1 MDWYIAVGDVQKGPF
16 RLEDLAAQGLRPDSL
31 VWKPGMDRWERAE
44 TVEEV
49 RRAVMLSPF
58 APSPVPAVPVAYE
71 TPAPLQGPPPFNPGA
86 SNRIAAGL
94 CGVLLGGFGI
104 HKFILGMPAAGVI
117 MLLVSILGGMFT
129 CGMSSAV
136 MGLIGMIEGIIYLT
150 KTEEQF
156 YWQYV
161 VQKRQW
167 F

>member
-1 MDWYIAVGDVQKGPF
+1 MRRRPF
-16 RLEDLAAQGLRPDSL
+16 
-31 VWKPGMDRWERAE
+31 
-44 TVEEV
+44 VE
-49 RRAVMLSPF
+49 
-58 APSPVPAVPVAYE
+58 PSPGCVLV
-71 TPAPLQGPPPFNPGA
+71 L
-86 SNRIAAGL
+86 
-94 CGVLLGGFGI
+94 LLGGFGI